1 MSPSRNIIAATESD
15 VRDDE
20 DTVAS
25 ALSPA
30 QPNGTK
36 IRRVSRMEIENTS
49 VTTTEAV
56 RRLSVLITKR
66 AFPNIEE
73 PGVPRGGHMFGLS
86 EVSEEQKEEE
96 EDLWF

>member
-1 MSPSRNIIAATESD
+1 
-15 VRDDE
+15 
-20 DTVAS
+20 
-25 ALSPA
+25 
-30 QPNGTK
+30 
-36 IRRVSRMEIENTS
+36 MEIENTS